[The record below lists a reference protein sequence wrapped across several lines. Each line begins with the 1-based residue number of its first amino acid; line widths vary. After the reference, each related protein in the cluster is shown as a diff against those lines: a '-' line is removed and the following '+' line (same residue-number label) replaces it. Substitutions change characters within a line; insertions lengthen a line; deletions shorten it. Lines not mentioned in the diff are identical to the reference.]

1 MLAFL
6 CKTWLIVVFQT
17 IIQKFQILVSK
28 SGHQCGGRSHRIY
41 DMKIYFNIPYKSLK
55 ALRNVVFFNSNDS
68 MIFNKKSET
77 EVNVNN
83 RHLDCYRIRLKR

>member
-1 MLAFL
+1 
-6 CKTWLIVVFQT
+6 
-17 IIQKFQILVSK
+17 
-28 SGHQCGGRSHRIY
+28 
-41 DMKIYFNIPYKSLK
+41 MKIYFIIPYKSLK

-83 RHLDCYRIRLKR
+83 RHLDCCKQYFHHFKE

>member
-1 MLAFL
+1 M
-6 CKTWLIVVFQT
+6 
-17 IIQKFQILVSK
+17 
-28 SGHQCGGRSHRIY
+28 HQCDGRSHRIY
-41 DMKIYFNIPYKSLK
+41 DMKIYFNTPYTSLK

-83 RHLDCYRIRLKR
+83 RHLDCCRIRLKR

>member
-1 MLAFL
+1 MINS
-6 CKTWLIVVFQT
+6 CVPNDYPKIPNTS
-17 IIQKFQILVSK
+17 KQIGASVWWEIASY
-28 SGHQCGGRSHRIY
+28 IY

-83 RHLDCYRIRLKR
+83 LDCCRIRLKR

>member
-28 SGHQCGGRSHRIY
+28 SGHQGGGRSHRIY
-41 DMKIYFNIPYKSLK
+41 DMKIYFIIPYKSLK

-83 RHLDCYRIRLKR
+83 RHLECCRIRLKR